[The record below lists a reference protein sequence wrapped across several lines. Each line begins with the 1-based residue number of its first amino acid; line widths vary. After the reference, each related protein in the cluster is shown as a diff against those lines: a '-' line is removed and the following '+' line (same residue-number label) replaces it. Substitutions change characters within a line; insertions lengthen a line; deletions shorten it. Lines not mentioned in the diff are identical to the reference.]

1 MNKQKNVFIS
11 HHGKDD
17 KYVQQLKAKLKE
29 KGYTLKNSSVD
40 STKPNQLKNKEL
52 IRRLLRL
59 RIHWAGTFICLVGN
73 KTYTRK
79 WVDWEIKKAHEKG
92 KPIIG
97 IYKHGCGKDTPIPSN
112 LQKYNDGMVNWRMDS
127 IIDAIEKGHSENVN
141 PDGSQKSP
149 SYKRSTVDC

>member
-17 KYVQQLKAKLKE
+17 EYVQQLKAKLKE

-52 IRRLLRL
+52 IKRLLRM
-59 RIHWAGTFICLVGN
+59 RIHWAGTFICLVGE
-73 KTYTRK
+73 KTHTRK

-97 IYKHGCGKDTPIPSN
+97 IYKHGCGKDTPMPEN

-127 IIDAIEKGHSENVN
+127 IIDAIEKGHSESVQ

-149 SYKRSTVDC
+149 SYTRSTVDC